1 MVKNVRDVQREKEI
15 EEELR
20 ERKKAE
26 KKAREKEEA
35 YQERLLNWEQREKRK
50 IKEYEKVALISRT
63 IYNCQRFTFLNQI
76 RLKEKVKQDE
86 REKEAKRLKE
96 FLEDYD
102 DERDDVKYYK

>member
-1 MVKNVRDVQREKEI
+1 M

-50 IKEYEKVALISRT
+50 GKEYEKVL
-63 IYNCQRFTFLNQI
+63 
-76 RLKEKVKQDE
+76 
-86 REKEAKRLKE
+86 
-96 FLEDYD
+96 
-102 DERDDVKYYK
+102 

>member
-1 MVKNVRDVQREKEI
+1 M

-50 IKEYEKVALISRT
+50 GKEYEKV
-63 IYNCQRFTFLNQI
+63 LNKSVFI
-76 RLKEKVKQDE
+76 FEKINAYSLYSDSS
-86 REKEAKRLKE
+86 KRKS
-96 FLEDYD
+96 
-102 DERDDVKYYK
+102 

>member
-1 MVKNVRDVQREKEI
+1 M

-50 IKEYEKVALISRT
+50 GKEYEKV
-63 IYNCQRFTFLNQI
+63 LNKSVFI
-76 RLKEKVKQDE
+76 FEIINAFSLYSDSS
-86 REKEAKRLKE
+86 KRKG
-96 FLEDYD
+96 
-102 DERDDVKYYK
+102 